1 MGLTRLSLGSEEV
14 TACLEEKKFSLLT
27 PTIKMK
33 AALIVLCVVVV
44 FTLHV
49 NAYIYWSVGKK
60 DTRDF
65 ARDEISRLVKT
76 LKLYDELKMEDE
88 KMKMKEVA
96 DDGHPNAMEEVAGDG
111 HPKVSKIQQAPGGSF
126 KFVYPPIYP
135 PSVYSVVKDAEVA
148 DARLK
153 KRDARLMKRR
163 F

>member
-60 DTRDF
+60 DTRDS

-76 LKLYDELKMEDE
+76 LKFYDELKMEDE

-96 DDGHPNAMEEVAGDG
+96 DDGHP
-111 HPKVSKIQQAPGGSF
+111 KVSKIQQAPGGSF
-126 KFVYPPIYP
+126 EFVYPPIYP

-153 KRDARLMKRR
+153 KRGAV
-163 F
+163 

>member
-33 AALIVLCVVVV
+33 AALIVLCVAVV

-49 NAYIYWSVGKK
+49 DAMVSWWGKWAKGKK
-60 DTRDF
+60 DTLDS

-76 LKLYDELKMEDE
+76 LKFYDELKMEDE

-96 DDGHPNAMEEVAGDG
+96 DDGHPDAMEEVADDG
-111 HPKVSKIQQAPGGSF
+111 H
-126 KFVYPPIYP
+126 P

-153 KRDARLMKRR
+153 KRGARLMKRR

>member
-1 MGLTRLSLGSEEV
+1 MGTRLSLGSEEV

-33 AALIVLCVVVV
+33 AALIVLCVAVV
-44 FTLHV
+44 FTLHAD
-49 NAYIYWSVGKK
+49 AYFSWWGKWAKGKK
-60 DTRDF
+60 DTRDS

-76 LKLYDELKMEDE
+76 LKFYDELKMEDE
-88 KMKMKEVA
+88 KMKMEEVA
-96 DDGHPNAMEEVAGDG
+96 DDGHPDAMEEGADDG

-153 KRDARLMKRR
+153 KRGAV
-163 F
+163 

>member
-1 MGLTRLSLGSEEV
+1 MGTRHSLGSEKI

-33 AALIVLCVVVV
+33 AALIVLCIAVV

-49 NAYIYWSVGKK
+49 NAYINWINWAKGKK
-60 DTRDF
+60 DTRDS

-76 LKLYDELKMEDE
+76 LKFYDELKMEDE
-88 KMKMKEVA
+88 KMKVEEVA
-96 DDGHPNAMEEVAGDG
+96 DDGH
-111 HPKVSKIQQAPGGSF
+111 
-126 KFVYPPIYP
+126 P

-153 KRDARLMKRR
+153 KRGARLMKRR
-163 F
+163 FLKSEASIASSLDEN

>member
-33 AALIVLCVVVV
+33 AALIVLCIAVV

-49 NAYIYWSVGKK
+49 DAYISWWGKWAKGKK
-60 DTRDF
+60 DTRDS

-76 LKLYDELKMEDE
+76 LKFYDELKMEDE
-88 KMKMKEVA
+88 KMKIEEVA
-96 DDGHPNAMEEVAGDG
+96 DDGHPDAMEEVADDG
-111 HPKVSKIQQAPGGSF
+111 HPPQVWW
-126 KFVYPPIYP
+126 VN
-135 PSVYSVVKDAEVA
+135 SVVKDAEVA

-153 KRDARLMKRR
+153 KRGARLMKRR

>member
-33 AALIVLCVVVV
+33 AALIVLCIAVV

-49 NAYIYWSVGKK
+49 DAYVSWWGKWAKGKK
-60 DTRDF
+60 DTRDS

-76 LKLYDELKMEDE
+76 LKFYDELKMEDE
-88 KMKMKEVA
+88 KMKVEEVA
-96 DDGHPNAMEEVAGDG
+96 DDGHPDAMEEVADDG
-111 HPKVSKIQQAPGGSF
+111 H
-126 KFVYPPIYP
+126 P

-153 KRDARLMKRR
+153 KRGAR
-163 F
+163 

>member
-1 MGLTRLSLGSEEV
+1 MGSRLSLGSEEV

-33 AALIVLCVVVV
+33 AALIVICVVVV

-60 DTRDF
+60 DTRDS

-76 LKLYDELKMEDE
+76 LKFYDELKMEDE
-88 KMKMKEVA
+88 KMKIEEVADNGHPDAMEEVA
-96 DDGHPNAMEEVAGDG
+96 DDGHPPQVWWVN
-111 HPKVSKIQQAPGGSF
+111 
-126 KFVYPPIYP
+126 
-135 PSVYSVVKDAEVA
+135 SVVKDAEVA

-153 KRDARLMKRR
+153 KRGARLMKRR

>member
-60 DTRDF
+60 DTRDS

-76 LKLYDELKMEDE
+76 LKFYDELKMEDE

-96 DDGHPNAMEEVAGDG
+96 DDGPPDAMEEVADDG
-111 HPKVSKIQQAPGGSF
+111 HPPQVWW
-126 KFVYPPIYP
+126 VN
-135 PSVYSVVKDAEVA
+135 SVVKDAEVA

-153 KRDARLMKRR
+153 KRGARLMKRR

>member
-33 AALIVLCVVVV
+33 AALIVLCVAVV
-44 FTLHV
+44 FTLHAD
-49 NAYIYWSVGKK
+49 AYFSWWGKWAKGKK
-60 DTRDF
+60 DTRDS

-76 LKLYDELKMEDE
+76 LKFYDELKMEDE
-88 KMKMKEVA
+88 KMKVEKVADDGHPDAMEEVA
-96 DDGHPNAMEEVAGDG
+96 DDGH
-111 HPKVSKIQQAPGGSF
+111 
-126 KFVYPPIYP
+126 P

-153 KRDARLMKRR
+153 KRGARLMKRR

>member
-33 AALIVLCVVVV
+33 AALIVLCVAVV
-44 FTLHV
+44 FTLHAD
-49 NAYIYWSVGKK
+49 AYFSWWGKWAKGKK
-60 DTRDF
+60 DTRDS

-76 LKLYDELKMEDE
+76 LKFYDELKMEDE
-88 KMKMKEVA
+88 KMKVEKFADDGHPDAMEEVA
-96 DDGHPNAMEEVAGDG
+96 DDGH
-111 HPKVSKIQQAPGGSF
+111 
-126 KFVYPPIYP
+126 P

-153 KRDARLMKRR
+153 KHGARLMKRR

>member
-1 MGLTRLSLGSEEV
+1 MGTRLSLGSEEV

-33 AALIVLCVVVV
+33 AALIVLCVAVV
-44 FTLHV
+44 FTLHAD
-49 NAYIYWSVGKK
+49 AYVSWWGKWAKGKK
-60 DTRDF
+60 DTRDS

-76 LKLYDELKMEDE
+76 LKFYDELKMEDE
-88 KMKMKEVA
+88 KMKVEEVA
-96 DDGHPNAMEEVAGDG
+96 DDGHPDAMEEVADDG
-111 HPKVSKIQQAPGGSF
+111 H
-126 KFVYPPIYP
+126 P

-153 KRDARLMKRR
+153 KRGARLMKRR

>member
-1 MGLTRLSLGSEEV
+1 MGLTRLSLGSEKV

-33 AALIVLCVVVV
+33 VALIVLCIAVV

-49 NAYIYWSVGKK
+49 NAYFLNPMTGVGKK
-60 DTRDF
+60 DTRDS

-76 LKLYDELKMEDE
+76 LNFYDELKMEDE
-88 KMKMKEVA
+88 KMKMEEVA
-96 DDGHPNAMEEVAGDG
+96 DDGHPDAMEEVANDG
-111 HPKVSKIQQAPGGSF
+111 H
-126 KFVYPPIYP
+126 P

-153 KRDARLMKRR
+153 KRR

>member
-1 MGLTRLSLGSEEV
+1 MGSRLSLGSEEV
-14 TACLEEKKFSLLT
+14 TACFEEKKFSLLT

-60 DTRDF
+60 DTRDS

-76 LKLYDELKMEDE
+76 LKFYDELKMEDE
-88 KMKMKEVA
+88 KMKMEEVA
-96 DDGHPNAMEEVAGDG
+96 DDGH
-111 HPKVSKIQQAPGGSF
+111 
-126 KFVYPPIYP
+126 P

-153 KRDARLMKRR
+153 KRR